1 MMLLDPLLRFSDDWE
16 SSIGDTVSVELADDV
31 DEHEDDDDDD
41 DEDDD
46 DEEDDDEEERD
57 VRFVAGGV
65 VGRTAAAPSTG
76 CTVVDGCCAGW

>member
-1 MMLLDPLLRFSDDWE
+1 MMLDPLLRFSDDWE

-41 DEDDD
+41 DDEDDD
-46 DEEDDDEEERD
+46 DEEEDDEDESD

-76 CTVVDGCCAGW
+76 CTVDACCAGS